1 MLFPGGGTRCS
12 WQKGPRKQTEAHVWK
27 AHARGIDGRY
37 AMLVTAGNRICTPR
51 TTGSSSRSAGGR
63 FLESKSFPEDADFLL
78 DTMSREKLQSLA
90 RDDAGQGSVAEDDW
104 FRSEASKLHE
114 VLTLLNMGM
123 AVEEE
128 DMPEKEQLCREW
140 FMILF
145 PRVRE
150 KLTACIG
157 ELHTLADKVDKVHRD
172 CTISNVAASST
183 GAVSGILTIVG
194 LCLAPMTSGASLALL
209 ATGMG
214 LGAAAI
220 VTSASASIV
229 DRSHSSMA
237 KAKADRLLS
246 TGINKEKV
254 TAKALLRNASE
265 IVPLAS
271 KWVGSSVGIM
281 KSTKAIKMAT
291 KDPLSLSK
299 ATETMLVKTSNQEQ
313 KALRGTAQ
321 AVSKNAQI
329 IGVTMAGFGLL
340 IDVISL
346 VDQSHY
352 LHKGTK
358 AATAE
363 ELRNQAQALEEKL
376 ASLTR
381 TYEQLQRT

>member
-1 MLFPGGGTRCS
+1 MSGR
-12 WQKGPRKQTEAHVWK
+12 RMHV
-27 AHARGIDGRY
+27 ASTA
-37 AMLVTAGNRICTPR
+37 AGNRICTPR
-51 TTGSSSRSAGGR
+51 KTGSSSRSAGGR

-114 VLTLLNMGM
+114 VSTLLNMGM

-128 DMPEKEQLCREW
+128 DMPKKEQLYREL

-150 KLTACIG
+150 KLMACIG

-183 GAVSGILTIVG
+183 SAVSGILTIVG

-237 KAKADRLLS
+237 KAKAYRLLS
-246 TGINKEKV
+246 TDINKEKV

-271 KWVGSSVGIM
+271 KWIGSSVGIM

-291 KDPLSLSK
+291 KDPQSLSK

-313 KALRGTAQ
+313 KALRGTVQ

-329 IGVTMAGFGLL
+329 IGVTMSVFGLL

-376 ASLTR
+376 ALLTR